1 MPSDKV
7 MIDRVRATAN
17 LPPLTEKPRK
27 CLRCDE
33 PFPSLG
39 SHNRICPQ
47 CKEDL
52 RVLKESGQ

>member
-7 MIDRVRATAN
+7 MIDRVRATAG
-17 LPPLTEKPRK
+17 LPALTEKPRT
-27 CLRCDE
+27 CLRCE
-33 PFPSLG
+33 EEFVSAG